1 MPGQE
6 QEGSRS
12 GCTCFLCE
20 AWEAFRK
27 SETARHLVGMKREGL
42 LALRSML
49 DWCIA
54 RTEEFQRKE

>member
-6 QEGSRS
+6 QEKSRPE
-12 GCTCFLCE
+12 CTCFLCE

-27 SETARHLVGMKREGL
+27 SETTRHLVGMKREGL

-54 RTEEFQRKE
+54 RTEEFQQKE